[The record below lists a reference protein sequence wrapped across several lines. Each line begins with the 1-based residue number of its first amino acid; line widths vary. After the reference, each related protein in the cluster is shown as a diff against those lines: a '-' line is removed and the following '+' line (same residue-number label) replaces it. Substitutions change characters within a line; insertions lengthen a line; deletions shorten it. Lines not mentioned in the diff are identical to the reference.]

1 MARGSHSSPQKTT
14 RGKRHKS
21 KLKISR
27 LIKNNNAILNK
38 LKNN

>member
-1 MARGSHSSPQKTT
+1 MARGLHSSPQKTT

-21 KLKISR
+21 QLKTLK

-38 LKNN
+38 LKN